1 MTPLFVR
8 QQIKM
13 MLKEINKIIVSID
26 KNEWGEAKVYTKS
39 IKKRAKV
46 LTDYFNR

>member
-1 MTPLFVR
+1 VTPLFVR
-8 QQIKM
+8 QQIKII
-13 MLKEINKIIVSID
+13 LKDINKIIISID

-39 IKKRAKV
+39 IKNRAKI